1 MKLLL
6 MRFRLGLCTPEEIAA
21 IESWLDARVD
31 QDQTELTIQQKAELQ
46 ASLKAK
52 IMDSIS
58 DTTSRQ
64 RLGAPRNIF
73 TFLRYLAA
81 SVILFLIS
89 ISIYYTVRDKT
100 GHSPEVGSL
109 KVASDVPP
117 GGDGAILTLQDGKRI
132 LLDSAHAGTLSSS
145 HGVTIKNLN
154 GLLTYIS
161 QGAHAATGKWNTV
174 TTSRGRQYNLV
185 LQDGTKIWLNSSSS
199 ISFPV
204 AFDDSQRR
212 VRITGEVYFEVKHRD
227 RAGSSLPFIVEVND
241 AEIQVLGTH
250 FNINAYQDEST
261 MRTTLLEGSVKVIRA
276 GQDIVLRPGEQAIAY
291 RNGRVDVDHNVA
303 VETVM
308 AWHNGLFSFENADI
322 QTVMRQLAR
331 WYDIEV
337 VFETDVTGATFWG
350 DLQRDAHLS
359 SVLKILEKSG
369 VTVSLEGR
377 KVRVLRVDR

>member
-1 MKLLL
+1 
-6 MRFRLGLCTPEEIAA
+6 MRFRLGLCSPEEVAA
-21 IESWLDARVD
+21 IEAWLDARVD
-31 QDQTELTIQQKAELQ
+31 QDQTELTARQRAELQ

-52 IMDSIS
+52 VLDAIHGTASEQQFG
-58 DTTSRQ
+58 TSK
-64 RLGAPRNIF
+64 NIF

-81 SVILFLIS
+81 SVIFLLVS
-89 ISIYYTVRDKT
+89 ISIYYTVRERSRYSGQIGT
-100 GHSPEVGSL
+100 L
-109 KVASDVPP
+109 KQAPDVPP
-117 GGDGAILTLQDGKRI
+117 GEDGAVLTLQDGRQI
-132 LLDSAHAGTLSSS
+132 LLDSAERGTLSSS
-145 HGVTIKNLN
+145 NGVTIKNLN
-154 GLLTYIS
+154 GLLTYIA
-161 QGAHAATGKWNTV
+161 QGSHKALDKWNTV

-185 LQDGTKIWLNSSSS
+185 LQDGTKVWLNSSSS

-204 AFDDSQRR
+204 AFDDIQRR

-227 RAGSSLPFIVEVND
+227 RAGSSVPFIVAVND
-241 AEIQVLGTH
+241 TEIQVLGTH

-261 MRTTLLEGSVKVIRA
+261 MRTTLLEGAVKVVSA

-291 RNGRVDVDHNVA
+291 RNGRVEVDHNAA

-337 VFETDVTGATFWG
+337 VFETDVAGATFWG
-350 DLQRDAHLS
+350 DLQRDANLS